1 MTNFRLLKTH
11 SSPPK
16 IAQSGV
22 KRNWMD
28 ATYARHAY
36 QCYPMT
42 MANVL
47 GWELQLEN
55 DVTVIWDGGNSVPR
69 ILSGATSESGRQV
82 CSASI
87 VGQVSFH
94 MGYVFR
100 TEKPYET
107 MISGSPNFD
116 FNGAIP
122 LTAYIPSSWWPD
134 EVFMNWRIEES
145 GKEITFAAGSPFV
158 FFTIVDSGLLPNTSL
173 STGDY
178 WQELTQEQMDSRV
191 KYSEMK
197 SKMHSENP
205 WKSWARGIK
214 SGVDADG
221 NRLHE
226 PFLGLPKLEVP
237 D

>member
-1 MTNFRLLKTH
+1 MVQLKFLKTH
-11 SSPPK
+11 SNPPV

-28 ATYARHAY
+28 ETYARHAY

-47 GWELQLEN
+47 GWEIQLEN
-55 DVTVIWDGGNSVPR
+55 DVVVIWDGGNSVPR
-69 ILSGATSESGRQV
+69 ILSGDTSENGRQV

-87 VGQVSFH
+87 VGQISFH
-94 MGYVFR
+94 IGYVFR
-100 TEKPYET
+100 TDAPYEV

-116 FNGAIP
+116 YRGAVP
-122 LTAYIPSSWWPD
+122 LSAYIPSSWWPD
-134 EVFMNWRIEES
+134 EVFMNWRIEEV
-145 GKEITFAAGSPFV
+145 GREITFPKGSAFV
-158 FFTIVDSGLLPNTSL
+158 FLTIFDSSLLGSVSV

-178 WQELTQEQMDSRV
+178 WREMTQDQIDARMR
-191 KYSEMK
+191 YSEMK
-197 SKMHSENP
+197 SKLHSENP

-226 PFLGLPKLEVP
+226 PFMGLPKLEVP
-237 D
+237 Q